1 MRQGGGGLFYDV
13 PLLLQAGIFFAQAL
27 QLLLEMFVLDLLLLA
42 LHPVICL
49 NSSVERIFIDLEVTG
64 RLGNG
69 LLGLDGQVH
78 RTFFEFGGIFFIVD

>member
-1 MRQGGGGLFYDV
+1 VLFRS
-13 PLLLQAGIFFAQAL
+13 
-27 QLLLEMFVLDLLLLA
+27 
-42 LHPVICL
+42 L